1 MWLQGIKEELQL
13 YFIKLSQKGEIKQMN
28 VADIVSKSEKPK
40 IYEKGTAFMWTDE
53 HISKQLLN
61 VHLNPDI
68 DLGSRK
74 QSSIEKTANWIL
86 DTQKEKGKLNIL
98 DLGCGPGLY
107 TEIFAKAG
115 HNVTGIDISK
125 NSIEYAKKC
134 AKDKKL
140 DIAYLNSS
148 YLETDLESDKYDLV
162 VLIFTDLGVLIPTDR
177 ESLLEMIFR
186 VLKKGGTFIFDVLK
200 DREIEKKTSPK
211 TWEASNNGF
220 WKESP
225 YLALSES
232 FLYQKEKV
240 ILFQHNIVDAQEN
253 IETYRFWT
261 HFFSQTDVKKM
272 LDAHNFVEIC
282 FKEDILPE
290 GGMWNGD
297 NVIFTMTSK

>member
-1 MWLQGIKEELQL
+1 
-13 YFIKLSQKGEIKQMN
+13 MN
-28 VADIVSKSEKPK
+28 ITDIVLKTEKPK
-40 IYEKGTAFMWTDE
+40 IYEKGTAFMWTDK

-61 VHLNPDI
+61 IHLNPDI

-74 QSSIEKTANWIL
+74 KSIIEKTANWIL
-86 DTQKEKGKLNIL
+86 NTQKEKGKLAIL

-107 TEIFAKAG
+107 TEIFAEKSAE
-115 HNVTGIDISK
+115 N
-125 NSIEYAKKC
+125 
-134 AKDKKL
+134 KKL
-140 DIAYLNSS
+140 DITYLNSS
-148 YLETDLESDKYDLV
+148 YLEVDLKSDKYDLV
-162 VLIFTDLGVLIPTDR
+162 VLIYTDLGVLTPTER

-186 VLKKGGTFIFDVLK
+186 ILKKGGTFIFDVLK

-211 TWEASNNGF
+211 TWEVSNIGF

-240 ILFQHNIVDAQEN
+240 ILFQHNIVDTEEN

-272 LDAHNFVEIC
+272 LDAHNFIDIN

-290 GGMWNGD
+290 GDMWNGD

>member
-1 MWLQGIKEELQL
+1 
-13 YFIKLSQKGEIKQMN
+13 MN
-28 VADIVSKSEKPK
+28 ITDIVSKTVKPK
-40 IYEKGTAFMWTDE
+40 IYEKGTAFMWTDK

-61 VHLNPDI
+61 IHLNPDI

-74 QSSIEKTANWIL
+74 KSIIEKTANWIL
-86 DTQKEKGKLNIL
+86 NTQKEKGKLAIL

-107 TEIFAKAG
+107 TEIFAEKG
-115 HNVTGIDISK
+115 HKVTGIDISK
-125 NSIEYAKKC
+125 NSIEYAKKS
-134 AKDKKL
+134 AENKKL
-140 DIAYLNSS
+140 DITYLNSS
-148 YLETDLESDKYDLV
+148 YLEVDLKSDIYDLV
-162 VLIFTDLGVLIPTDR
+162 VLLYTDLGVLTPTER

-186 VLKKGGTFIFDVLK
+186 ILKKGGTFIFDVLK

-211 TWEASNNGF
+211 TWEVSNIGF

-240 ILFQHNIVDAQEN
+240 ILFQHNIVDTEEN

-272 LDAHNFVEIC
+272 LDAHNFIDIN

-290 GGMWNGD
+290 GDMWNGD

>member
-1 MWLQGIKEELQL
+1 
-13 YFIKLSQKGEIKQMN
+13 MN
-28 VADIVSKSEKPK
+28 LEDIISKIEKPK
-40 IYEKGTAFMWTDE
+40 IYEKGSAFMWTDE

-74 QSSIEKTANWIL
+74 RSTIEKTANWIL
-86 DTQKEKGKLNIL
+86 DTQKDKGKLNIL

-115 HNVTGIDISK
+115 HNITGIDISK
-125 NSIEYAKKC
+125 NSIEYAKKS
-134 AKDKKL
+134 AQDKKL
-140 DIAYLNSS
+140 DITYLNSS

-162 VLIFTDLGVLIPTDR
+162 VMIFTDLGVLMPTER
-177 ESLLEMIFR
+177 ESLLEKIFR

-200 DREIEKKTSPK
+200 DKEIEKKISAK

-220 WKESP
+220 WKESS

-232 FLYQKEKV
+232 FLYQEEKV
-240 ILFQHNIVDAQEN
+240 ILFQHIIVDAEKN

-261 HFFSQTDVKKM
+261 HFFSQTDVQKM
-272 LDAHNFVEIC
+272 LDAHNFIDVK

-290 GGMWNGD
+290 GDMWNGD
-297 NVIFTMTSK
+297 NVIFAMVSK

>member
-1 MWLQGIKEELQL
+1 
-13 YFIKLSQKGEIKQMN
+13 MN
-28 VADIVSKSEKPK
+28 LLDIISKIEKPK

-74 QSSIEKTANWIL
+74 MSTIEKTANWIL

-115 HNVTGIDISK
+115 HNITGIDISK
-125 NSIEYAKKC
+125 NSIEYAKKS
-134 AKDKKL
+134 AQDKKL

-162 VLIFTDLGVLIPTDR
+162 VLIFTDLGVLMPAERD
-177 ESLLEMIFR
+177 SLLEMIFR
-186 VLKKGGTFIFDVLK
+186 VLKKGGSFIFDVLK
-200 DREIEKKTSPK
+200 DKEIEKKTSPK

-232 FLYQKEKV
+232 FLYQEEKV
-240 ILFQHNIVDAQEN
+240 ILFQHIIIDTEEN

-261 HFFSQTDVKKM
+261 HFFSQTDVQKM
-272 LDAHNFVEIC
+272 LDTHSFIDVI

-297 NVIFTMTSK
+297 NVIFAMVSK

>member
-1 MWLQGIKEELQL
+1 
-13 YFIKLSQKGEIKQMN
+13 MN
-28 VADIVSKSEKPK
+28 LVDIISKIEKPK

-74 QSSIEKTANWIL
+74 RSTIEKTANWIL
-86 DTQKEKGKLNIL
+86 DTQKGKGKLNIL

-115 HNVTGIDISK
+115 HNITGIDISK
-125 NSIEYAKKC
+125 NSIECAKKS
-134 AKDKKL
+134 AQDKKL
-140 DIAYLNSS
+140 DITYLNSS

-162 VLIFTDLGVLIPTDR
+162 VMIFTDLGVLMPTER
-177 ESLLEMIFR
+177 ESLLEKIFR

-200 DREIEKKTSPK
+200 DKEIEKKTSPR

-232 FLYQKEKV
+232 FLYQEEKV
-240 ILFQHNIVDAQEN
+240 ILFQHIVVDAEKN

-261 HFFSQTDVKKM
+261 HFFSQTDVQKM
-272 LDAHNFVEIC
+272 LDTYCFIDVK

-290 GGMWNGD
+290 GDMWNGD
-297 NVIFTMTSK
+297 NVIFAMVSK

>member
-1 MWLQGIKEELQL
+1 
-13 YFIKLSQKGEIKQMN
+13 MN
-28 VADIVSKSEKPK
+28 VADIISKIEKPE

-61 VHLNPDI
+61 IHLNPDI
-68 DLGSRK
+68 DLASRRK
-74 QSSIEKTANWIL
+74 SSIEKTANWIL

-115 HNVTGIDISK
+115 HKVTGIDISK
-125 NSIEYAKKC
+125 NSIEYAKKS
-134 AKDKKL
+134 AENKKL

-162 VLIFTDLGVLIPTDR
+162 VLIFTDLGVLMPAER
-177 ESLLEMIFR
+177 ESLLKMIFR
-186 VLKKGGTFIFDVLK
+186 VLKKGGTFIFDVLNDK
-200 DREIEKKTSPK
+200 EIEKKTSPR

-220 WKESP
+220 WKGSP

-232 FLYQKEKV
+232 FLYREEKV
-240 ILFQHNIVDAQEN
+240 ILFQHIIIDTEEN

-261 HFFSQTDVKKM
+261 HFFSQNDVQKM
-272 LDAHNFVEIC
+272 LDTHSFIDVK

-290 GGMWNGD
+290 GDMWNGD
-297 NVIFTMTSK
+297 NVIFAMVTK